1 MLFRKILPSNFNGE
15 GSLKEKRILTRRT
28 IPTVCKTQDSHIRRW
43 IAPIALGLVIAIIG
57 GWGFASI
64 LTHQSFQL
72 VIDIQLQQI
81 TFSAGVQLP
90 FPVIVGEDGKTYI
103 EGVPVRAWLE
113 SQGFTVVWDEN
124 AKEIIAT
131 KE

>member
-1 MLFRKILPSNFNGE
+1 MARGKVNTTPSGAKGGKIDGGASQ
-15 GSLKEKRILTRRT
+15 R
-28 IPTVCKTQDSHIRRW
+28 HIAKW
-43 IAPIALGLVIAIIG
+43 APILVGFLIAIIG

-64 LTHQSFQL
+64 LTHQSFTL
-72 VIDIQLQQI
+72 TIDVQTQQI

-113 SQGFTVVWDEN
+113 SQGFTVVWDN
-124 AKEIIAT
+124 IAKEIIAT
-131 KE
+131 K